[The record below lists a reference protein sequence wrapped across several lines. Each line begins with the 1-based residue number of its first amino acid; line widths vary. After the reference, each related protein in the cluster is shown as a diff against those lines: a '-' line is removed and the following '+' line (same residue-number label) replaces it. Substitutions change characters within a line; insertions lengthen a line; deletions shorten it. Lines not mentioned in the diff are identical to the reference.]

1 VILVNGQPGEHLPVT
16 DRGLAYGDGL
26 FETLAVR
33 NGVALYWDRHMARLS
48 EGCTRLGLPIPDTA
62 QWSREAATVLASGEY
77 GALKLILTR
86 GSGPRG
92 YRAPPSPQCT
102 RILMGLEDARPPAD
116 WQTQGVDVRI
126 CRTRLA
132 RNPAL
137 AGMKHLNRLEQ
148 VLARAE
154 WQDEFQEGIMLD
166 TEGHVVEGT
175 MSNLFLIRD
184 EQLCTPLL
192 DACGVAGITRARV
205 MEAARGLGIAVREC
219 RLRETDLHAAQG
231 LFLTNTL
238 IGLWP
243 VRSLE
248 GRALPVPTM
257 VRDLQQAL
265 AEMTA

>member
-1 VILVNGQPGEHLPVT
+1 MILVNGQPADHLPVT

-33 NGVALYWDRHMARLS
+33 KGVALFWDRHMARLS
-48 EGCTRLGLPIPDTA
+48 EGCARLGLPMPDTGLLA
-62 QWSREAATVLASGEY
+62 REAHTILASGDQ

-92 YRAPPSPQCT
+92 YRAAPNPQCT

-116 WQTQGVDVRI
+116 WQMQGVDVRI

-175 MSNLFLIRD
+175 MSNLFMIRD
-184 EQLCTPLL
+184 GQLATPLL
-192 DACGVAGITRARV
+192 DQCGVAGITRARV
-205 MEAARGLGIAVREC
+205 MEAARGLGIPVREC
-219 RLRETDLHAAQG
+219 LLREAALHAAQG

-238 IGLWP
+238 IGLCP
-243 VRSLE
+243 VRSLA
-248 GRALPVPTM
+248 GQPLPVPDR

-265 AEMTA
+265 AEMRA